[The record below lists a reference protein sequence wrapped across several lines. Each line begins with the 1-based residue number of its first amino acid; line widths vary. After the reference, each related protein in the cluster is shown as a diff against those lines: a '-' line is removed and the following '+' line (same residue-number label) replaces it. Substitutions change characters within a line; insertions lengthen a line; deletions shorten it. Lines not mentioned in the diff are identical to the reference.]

1 MRKKICLLMII
12 ALFILS
18 ACSFEKI
25 DKIQLYEME
34 SFSNIRK
41 DSMMIIKDKQDIIQI
56 RNGIDSAKKQPGVVD
71 MADPEYK
78 IEVGKNTYYLWISE
92 NSGTIMNLE
101 DTNTIY
107 SLTKYSAKRVGEII
121 KKNK

>member
-1 MRKKICLLMII
+1 MKKICLLMII
-12 ALFILS
+12 AIFILS
-18 ACSFEKI
+18 ACSYEKI

-101 DTNTIY
+101 DTNNIY